1 MTLTAGST
9 TSVRGALRPAWVW
22 VLAAV
27 FAVAMLPTP
36 ARAAPITWGAA
47 TNISADSDVSTD
59 GTLVYAYNF
68 GTIAT
73 SPVINGVTF
82 TAFDLPIV
90 TVPGTPVTFGDV
102 SISESL
108 GDLLGA
114 LQFGGYDGVGNPTG
128 AFSGLTSAYQA
139 LLGTGALGGFIA
151 TLTLELGDLNI
162 GQTYDFQWWSNDSS
176 GNAYAV
182 STVAEGAT
190 GETPVTLSAGSGA
203 KGALGQYVIGRFTA
217 DAQIQN
223 ITFDSLNID
232 SFPMINGFQLREGPF
247 SVPAPSAALLAL
259 GGFCLI
265 LLWRRQ
271 RPA

>member
-9 TSVRGALRPAWVW
+9 TSVRGAVRPAWVG

-47 TNISADSDVSTD
+47 TNISGDSDVSTD

-68 GTIAT
+68 GTNAT

-82 TAFDLPIV
+82 TSFHLPTPYTASGVQV
-90 TVPGTPVTFGDV
+90 TVGSV
-102 SISESL
+102 SISEAPGL
-108 GDLLGA
+108 LFGDYILSGA
-114 LQFGGYDGVGNPTG
+114 AAP
-128 AFSGLTSAYQA
+128 FSTLSAGYQA
-139 LLGTGALGGFIA
+139 LLGSGAIGAAPSTITLILGG
-151 TLTLELGDLNI
+151 LTA

-182 STVAEGAT
+182 STVAEGDV
-190 GETPVTLSAGSGA
+190 GEVPEPLSAGSGA
-203 KGALGQYVIGRFTA
+203 NGALGQYVIGRFTA
-217 DAQIQN
+217 DAQFQN
-223 ITFDSLNID
+223 ITFDSLSLS
-232 SFPMINGFQLREGPF
+232 SFPMINGFQLRQVQA
-247 SVPAPSAALLAL
+247 VPAPSAVLLSLGGLAL
-259 GGFCLI
+259 V